1 MEKRTLWIVGGGLAL
16 LIIVYAMTRQSS
28 DATNTVSVVPASSPA
43 DPNVLAAQVQQDAI
57 RGQLALASINAAGTI
72 DAINAQSAGQVK
84 QIQTAFEG
92 QGFLTKLQGAIVSN
106 LAAQQYSS
114 ALGLAQIEG
123 QTATELASIQSAPSP
138 VTVSQS
144 TASAPVDTSS
154 SSGTA
159 TNRAMRLFALGSV
172 AQGQTPTSTTQPVSR
187 QTQVQQQSCWWR
199 VHVPLI
205 GALVC

>member
-1 MEKRTLWIVGGGLAL
+1 MEKRTMWIIGGGLAL
-16 LIIVYAMTRQSS
+16 LVIIYAMTRQSS
-28 DATNTVSVVPASSPA
+28 GATNTVSVVPASSPA

-72 DAINAQSAGQVK
+72 DAINAQSSGQVR

-114 ALGLAQIEG
+114 ALGLAQVEG
-123 QTATELASIQSAPSP
+123 QTATELASIQSAPAP
-138 VTVSQS
+138 VTVVQN
-144 TASAPVDTSS
+144 TTQAAPYAA
-154 SSGTA
+154 SGTT
-159 TNRAMRLFALGSV
+159 TNRALRLFALGNA

-187 QTQVQQQSCWWR
+187 QTQTQQQSCWWR